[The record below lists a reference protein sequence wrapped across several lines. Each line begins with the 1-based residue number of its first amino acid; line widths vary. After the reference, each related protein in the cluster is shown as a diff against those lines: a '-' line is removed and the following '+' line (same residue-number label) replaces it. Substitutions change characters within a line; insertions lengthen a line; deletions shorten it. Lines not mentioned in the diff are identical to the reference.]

1 MVFKKEVL
9 VVCLYSNN
17 PDHVIIMV
25 IDDNLRTE
33 ITVDETLKNINE
45 LKEVGLAMKR
55 IGGGVKYT

>member
-1 MVFKKEVL
+1 MIFEKVIL

-17 PDHVIIMV
+17 SDQVIIMV

-33 ITVDETLKNINE
+33 ITVDETLKDINE
-45 LKEVGLAMKR
+45 LKEIGRVMKK

>member
-1 MVFKKEVL
+1 MVFEKVVL

-33 ITVDETLKNINE
+33 ITVDETLKDINE
-45 LKEVGLAMKR
+45 LKEVGRAMKR

>member
-1 MVFKKEVL
+1 
-9 VVCLYSNN
+9 
-17 PDHVIIMV
+17 MV

>member
-1 MVFKKEVL
+1 MIFEKVIL

-17 PDHVIIMV
+17 SDHVIIMV

-33 ITVDETLKNINE
+33 ITVDETLKDINE
-45 LKEVGLAMKR
+45 LKEIGRVMKK